1 MAQQTTQPQRMV
13 QDPNEVTLKDLYL
26 LSKSHWW
33 WYVLSVALCLAAA
46 TFYLLRTPK
55 VYTRQASVLVKE
67 ASSSSSSLMNQLDGA
82 AELGMFK
89 EASNVNN
96 EVLTIKMPAVILE
109 VIQRL
114 HLDYNYMVD
123 GTFHKNVIYGST
135 LPIQANVDGL
145 SDNSN
150 LSFKLNLNK
159 DGKYQISKFKFTNQ
173 PEGSATEFSGAVG
186 DSIATPAGKLCI
198 SKSPYYD
205 VLTEDMEIFVT
216 RTGLYAMQ
224 TAVRANLNANI
235 SSKQA
240 TIIDLTYSDTNT
252 QRAEEILNTVI
263 AVSKENW
270 VKDKNQVAVS
280 TSEFISERLAVI
292 EDELGNVDA
301 SISDYKS
308 ANLITN
314 DAAATSMYMNQAAQ
328 ASNNIT
334 QLNNQLYMV
343 RYLRQNL
350 QNGDNSSLLPENS
363 GLANNAIEQQF
374 KEYNTLVLQ
383 RNNLV
388 ANSSEKNPLVQDL
401 DKKIGGI
408 KGNIMSGLNNE
419 QAMLNEQVRGQ
430 QATVGANTSK
440 LASNPNQ
447 QKYLLSQER
456 QQSVKQSLYLFL
468 LQKREENE
476 LSQAF
481 TAYNTRVVNPPMG
494 SVNPTSPK
502 SMQIL
507 AIAFLLGLAIPLAII
522 YLKECVNTRVRGRKD
537 LEKLTAPYL
546 GEVPQYYSKKSGKV
560 MGMKVVVKP
569 MSRSIINEA
578 FRVIRTNFA
587 FMAEDKENP
596 RKTVL
601 LTSCNPGS
609 GKSFLSINLA
619 AALAL
624 TGKKVCVIDLDLR
637 MATSSK
643 VINQPEKG
651 IAGYLAGLYEE
662 CPSYPV
668 EGTSGM
674 TFIPVGTIPPNP
686 AELLLSPRLEALI
699 KKLRDQYDYVFI
711 DTPPVELVADTSIIK
726 KWVDMTIFVV
736 RAELLERDMLP
747 VIQEYYDSKKF
758 NNMAILLNGTT
769 TAHGRYGYHYG
780 YHSYGYGG
788 TYGGYGSDK

>member
-173 PEGSATEFSGAVG
+173 PDGSATEFSGTVG

-205 VLTEDMEIFVT
+205 ALTDDMEIYVT

-224 TAVRANLNANI
+224 TAVRAKLNANI

-280 TSEFISERLAVI
+280 TSEFISERLSVI
-292 EDELGNVDA
+292 EAELGNVDA
-301 SISDYKS
+301 NISDYKS

-314 DAAATSMYMNQAAQ
+314 DAA
-328 ASNNIT
+328 
-334 QLNNQLYMV
+334 QL
-343 RYLRQNL
+343 
-350 QNGDNSSLLPENS
+350 PC
-363 GLANNAIEQQF
+363 I
-374 KEYNTLVLQ
+374 
-383 RNNLV
+383 
-388 ANSSEKNPLVQDL
+388 
-401 DKKIGGI
+401 
-408 KGNIMSGLNNE
+408 
-419 QAMLNEQVRGQ
+419 
-430 QATVGANTSK
+430 
-440 LASNPNQ
+440 
-447 QKYLLSQER
+447 
-456 QQSVKQSLYLFL
+456 
-468 LQKREENE
+468 
-476 LSQAF
+476 
-481 TAYNTRVVNPPMG
+481 
-494 SVNPTSPK
+494 
-502 SMQIL
+502 
-507 AIAFLLGLAIPLAII
+507 
-522 YLKECVNTRVRGRKD
+522 
-537 LEKLTAPYL
+537 
-546 GEVPQYYSKKSGKV
+546 
-560 MGMKVVVKP
+560 
-569 MSRSIINEA
+569 
-578 FRVIRTNFA
+578 
-587 FMAEDKENP
+587 
-596 RKTVL
+596 
-601 LTSCNPGS
+601 
-609 GKSFLSINLA
+609 
-619 AALAL
+619 
-624 TGKKVCVIDLDLR
+624 
-637 MATSSK
+637 
-643 VINQPEKG
+643 
-651 IAGYLAGLYEE
+651 
-662 CPSYPV
+662 
-668 EGTSGM
+668 
-674 TFIPVGTIPPNP
+674 
-686 AELLLSPRLEALI
+686 
-699 KKLRDQYDYVFI
+699 
-711 DTPPVELVADTSIIK
+711 
-726 KWVDMTIFVV
+726 
-736 RAELLERDMLP
+736 
-747 VIQEYYDSKKF
+747 
-758 NNMAILLNGTT
+758 
-769 TAHGRYGYHYG
+769 
-780 YHSYGYGG
+780 
-788 TYGGYGSDK
+788 